1 MDDSGRPG
9 CPSCPTGPEGPDES
23 EDRDA
28 WRTHLWNPHLRGRTC
43 LVTESCPRPKEL
55 GLLPWSWAVER
66 LTRSHD
72 YWLST
77 VRPDARPHA
86 MPVWAVWLENALWFS
101 SGGSSRKARN
111 LALNPWVVITT
122 DDALE
127 PVVVEGQAADRE
139 PGGRYLRGG
148 EVRRSLELQIRNR
161 VPGANS
167 SWTTRVSESLRHAVY
182 GLTEADFTGSPT
194 RWTFD

>member
-1 MDDSGRPG
+1 MPG
-9 CPSCPTGPEGPDES
+9 YGILPADEGM
-23 EDRDA
+23 
-28 WRTHLWNPHLRGRTC
+28 
-43 LVTESCPRPKEL
+43 

-86 MPVWAVWLENALWFS
+86 MPVWAVWLESALWFS

-111 LALNPWVVITT
+111 LAMNPWAVITT

-127 PVVVEGQAADRE
+127 PVVVEGQAVIVSPTDE
-139 PGGRYLRGG
+139 
-148 EVRRSLELQIRNR
+148 RSAVERF
-161 VPGANS
+161 AEASNS
-167 SWTTRVSESLRHAVY
+167 KYDTEYPVQFFLDNACFRIAPSRVY
-182 GLTEADFTGSPT
+182 GLAEADFTGSPT